1 MSNEVAARIWA
12 EIGGRPLIV
21 LVPDLDDR
29 SLSVAAQQ
37 RLAFPALKNVED
49 EDDDEGEYD
58 LEASRR
64 PYRVAGFPG
73 AGRSWPRSMLNL
85 CKSNWVTASSVAKT
99 FTPVFA
105 TDSKL
110 CARLFRLFNRY
121 SR

>member
-1 MSNEVAARIWA
+1 MSNEVAARIWT

-58 LEASRR
+58 LEASRDPTALPVSR
-64 PYRVAGFPG
+64 APVEAGLVP
-73 AGRSWPRSMLNL
+73 
-85 CKSNWVTASSVAKT
+85 C
-99 FTPVFA
+99 
-105 TDSKL
+105 
-110 CARLFRLFNRY
+110 
-121 SR
+121 

>member
-58 LEASRR
+58 LEASRD
-64 PYRVAGFPG
+64 P
-73 AGRSWPRSMLNL
+73 
-85 CKSNWVTASSVAKT
+85 TAL
-99 FTPVFA
+99 PV
-105 TDSKL
+105 
-110 CARLFRLFNRY
+110 
-121 SR
+121 SRAPVEVGLVPC

>member
-58 LEASRR
+58 LAL
-64 PYRVAGFPG
+64 FPSS
-73 AGRSWPRSMLNL
+73 ALLCDLRARSSA
-85 CKSNWVTASSVAKT
+85 VTHHDPIQNDLRHGEVVLFEINQRLISVIA
-99 FTPVFA
+99 
-105 TDSKL
+105 DH
-110 CARLFRLFNRY
+110 
-121 SR
+121 

>member
-21 LVPDLDDR
+21 LVLDLDDR

-58 LEASRR
+58 LEASRDPTALPVSR
-64 PYRVAGFPG
+64 APVEAGLVP
-73 AGRSWPRSMLNL
+73 
-85 CKSNWVTASSVAKT
+85 C
-99 FTPVFA
+99 
-105 TDSKL
+105 
-110 CARLFRLFNRY
+110 
-121 SR
+121 

>member
-58 LEASRR
+58 LEASRDPTALPVSR
-64 PYRVAGFPG
+64 APVEAGLVP
-73 AGRSWPRSMLNL
+73 
-85 CKSNWVTASSVAKT
+85 C
-99 FTPVFA
+99 
-105 TDSKL
+105 
-110 CARLFRLFNRY
+110 
-121 SR
+121 